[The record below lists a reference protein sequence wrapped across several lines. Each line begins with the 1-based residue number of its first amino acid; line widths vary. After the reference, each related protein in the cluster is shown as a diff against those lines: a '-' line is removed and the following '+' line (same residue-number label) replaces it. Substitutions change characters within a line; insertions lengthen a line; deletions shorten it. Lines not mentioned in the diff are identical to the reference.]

1 MVKKFPELLTEYLES
16 TQSHAIDHQFR
27 YDPREEVRTP
37 WQLDSPI
44 GGVTDQVMPGLIR
57 HYTDRA
63 LLLTTNRCAA
73 HCRYCFRRTS
83 PHRSFSLDDQSLLNI
98 VSYLKDHQEVKELL
112 LSGGDP
118 LTLPLQRLQHILSIL
133 REGRRDIL
141 FRYCTRLPIVDPR
154 AMTDELI
161 ELLVSQGPAVM
172 VLHLNHVDELS
183 PSVKDTLQR
192 LQAAGLEL
200 WSQTV
205 LLKGVNDT
213 TQALADLFSEIA
225 LLGIHAHYLFQ
236 LDLAPGIDH
245 FRVDLLEGIRLVRA
259 VASEL
264 PESMVPTYAL
274 DVPGVGGK
282 INLLASKVHKK
293 EDTYEVSLGETTFTY
308 PL

>member
-16 TQSHAIDHQFR
+16 TESHAIDLQFR
-27 YDPREEVRTP
+27 YDQREEIRTP

-57 HYTDRA
+57 HYQDRA
-63 LLLTTNRCAA
+63 LLLTTNQCAA

-83 PHRSFSLDDQSLLNI
+83 PHRSFSLDEKYLLAI

-118 LTLPLQRLQHILSIL
+118 LTLPFQRLQHILSTL
-133 REGRRDIL
+133 REGRPDIL

-154 AMTDELI
+154 TITSELI
-161 ELLVSQGPAVM
+161 ELLVSQGSAVM
-172 VLHLNHVDELS
+172 VLHLNHIDELS
-183 PSVKDTLQR
+183 PSVRDVLQR

-205 LLKGVNDT
+205 LLKGINDS
-213 TQALADLFSEIA
+213 TQALKNLFSEIA
-225 LLGIHAHYLFQ
+225 LLGIHPHYLFQ

-259 VASEL
+259 VASDL

-282 INLLASKVHKK
+282 IDLLASKVQKK
-293 EDTYEVSLGETTFTY
+293 EDTYEVVLGETTFTY